1 VKPSA
6 RTLAASAEQA
16 AELFPRVA
24 RVRLKEL
31 DAGRA
36 LGALLGALPALAHLE
51 LDACAA
57 QYWPVPARR
66 LDIDMPA
73 PPVAPCAA
81 LASLRCASQ
90 PALWPWVLRTVRAPA
105 LVRLA
110 LEIAVFQVS
119 GYAREWGDV
128 VRCVAHFP
136 SVRELA
142 LAINVGAHCDLAG
155 KRVCSAHSGLRS
167 PARLLPALVGLSPLV
182 APDVETLTVQLASA
196 GPNAAVH
203 IDVPAETM
211 LDLLFAALV
220 GATLPRLAQLEVH
233 IPDAGRPPTRDWVPA
248 RALGSV
254 LARRLERVALH
265 LPHVT
270 DHAHR
275 ARMEEAFGAVCPRG
289 ILRVVAGPA
298 VDGLECVQC
307 ASFRGRLPYDH
318 PLAVESSNAL
328 QY

>member
-1 VKPSA
+1 MLSVRIPSSSPPELPEELLALIFASAADTPTLRACALVRRAWTAPAQARLFRSVRLRDAGRWQGLVRALDAHAPLRALVHELRFDGWDACLHHLDAPPFDTDAGPRWALRDGVPVLLKPSA
-6 RTLAASAEQA
+6 RTLATFAAQA
-16 AELFPRVA
+16 TRLFPGVA

-81 LASLRCASQ
+81 LQSLRCASQ

-110 LEIAVFQVS
+110 LEIAVFQAP

-142 LAINVGAHCDLAG
+142 LAINVGAHCDPAG
-155 KRVCSAHSGLRS
+155 
-167 PARLLPALVGLSPLV
+167 
-182 APDVETLTVQLASA
+182 
-196 GPNAAVH
+196 
-203 IDVPAETM
+203 
-211 LDLLFAALV
+211 
-220 GATLPRLAQLEVH
+220 
-233 IPDAGRPPTRDWVPA
+233 
-248 RALGSV
+248 
-254 LARRLERVALH
+254 
-265 LPHVT
+265 
-270 DHAHR
+270 
-275 ARMEEAFGAVCPRG
+275 
-289 ILRVVAGPA
+289 
-298 VDGLECVQC
+298 
-307 ASFRGRLPYDH
+307 
-318 PLAVESSNAL
+318 
-328 QY
+328 